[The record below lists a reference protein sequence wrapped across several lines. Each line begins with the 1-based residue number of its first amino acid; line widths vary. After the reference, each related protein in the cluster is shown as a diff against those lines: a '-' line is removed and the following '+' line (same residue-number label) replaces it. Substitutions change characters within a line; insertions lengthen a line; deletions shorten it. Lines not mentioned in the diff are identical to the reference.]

1 MHSYYVANAKDEIKY
16 AYQGLT
22 DSELETMIQRNVV
35 SFDLSDEEENDD
47 FDENDKNE
55 NKSESES
62 ENENVNESEDEDED
76 EGLYEEEQ
84 LAAAQINQN
93 PLMFDQLIDVNDQEF
108 RRALEIEV
116 SVLIP
121 ATEIVEHGD
130 QEFDIQSI
138 VETAML
144 RRSNR
149 LNSTFSNIS

>member
-1 MHSYYVANAKDEIKY
+1 MAQMHSYYVANAIDEIKY

-22 DSELETMIQRNVV
+22 DSELETMIQRNV
-35 SFDLSDEEENDD
+35 SFDL
-47 FDENDKNE
+47 K
-55 NKSESES
+55 
-62 ENENVNESEDEDED
+62 
-76 EGLYEEEQ
+76 EQ

-108 RRALEIEV
+108 QRALEIEV

-138 VETAML
+138 VEIAML
-144 RRSNR
+144 RR
-149 LNSTFSNIS
+149 LTD

>member
-22 DSELETMIQRNVV
+22 DSELENMIQRNI

-47 FDENDKNE
+47 FDESDKNE
-55 NKSESES
+55 NENESDS
-62 ENENVNESEDEDED
+62 ENENENENEDEDED
-76 EGLYEEEQ
+76 VGLYEEEQ

-149 LNSTFSNIS
+149 LNSTFSDIS